1 MKKLL
6 LLAVCV
12 AGALSTYG
20 QGTVSFANIG
30 VGVNAPVFDIDG
42 TTRLAGNQYMAQ
54 LLINGTAI
62 ASTSFLTGA
71 NAGYFLGGT
80 QTLAGIPSGTTVTA
94 TIRAWDTATGA
105 DFAAASA
112 KVSADW
118 QLTITGN
125 SAVQPPV
132 PPGPLTGMPT
142 GLALVPEPST
152 IALAILGGVALLFRR
167 RK

>member
-1 MKKLL
+1 
-6 LLAVCV
+6 VN
-12 AGALSTYG
+12 
-20 QGTVSFANIG
+20 FANVG

-62 ASTSFLTGA
+62 ATTPFLTGG

-80 QTLAGIPSGTTVTA
+80 KVLTGVTSGSTVTA
-94 TIRAWDTATGA
+94 TIQAWDTATGA
-105 DFAAASA
+105 SFDAALN
-112 KVSADW
+112 KTSADW
-118 QLTITGN
+118 QLTIVGDT
-125 SAVQPPV
+125 AVSPNV
-132 PPGPLTGMPT
+132 PPAALVGMPT
-142 GLALVPEPST
+142 GLSLVAVPEPTT

>member
-1 MKKLL
+1 
-6 LLAVCV
+6 VN
-12 AGALSTYG
+12 
-20 QGTVSFANIG
+20 FANVG

-62 ASTSFLTGA
+62 ATTPFLTGG

-80 QTLAGIPSGTTVTA
+80 QVLDGVTSGSTVTA
-94 TIRAWDTATGA
+94 TIQAWDTATGA
-105 DFAAASA
+105 DFASA
-112 KVSADW
+112 LTKTSTEW
-118 QLTITGN
+118 QLQIVGDT
-125 SAVQPPV
+125 AVNPNV
-132 PPGPLTGMPT
+132 PPAALVGMPA
-142 GLALVPEPST
+142 GLSLLAVPEPST